1 MINILIPDELAEEI
15 INLAQR
21 EATSVTDVLTRMVRQ
36 YTPPEPVNDAQVEAS
51 ESEVPPLGTGAR
63 LAYEADQ
70 WGFASGLTDSV
81 ERSREILETEF
92 AQVTDA
98 EVEAT
103 LAMIGMSDYGVMDM
117 STTVRETMDKFWRD
131 KNDNSD

>member
-1 MINILIPDELAEEI
+1 MRTMINILIPNELAEEI

-21 EATSVTDVLTRMVRQ
+21 EAISVTDVLTRMVRQ
-36 YTPPEPVNDAQVEAS
+36 YAPSEPVDDAQVEALEAMIGMFDDDVTDMS
-51 ESEVPPLGTGAR
+51 TTSDANADSDVPPLGTLAR

-92 AQVTDA
+92 ADY
-98 EVEAT
+98 
-103 LAMIGMSDYGVMDM
+103 LMSKRYQDG
-117 STTVRETMDKFWRD
+117 
-131 KNDNSD
+131 